1 MWKGHA
7 VANLLIVKGD
17 TATVHLDF
25 YTLKKIVQ
33 EIRITRTVE
42 IDWEFDRLAQVPE

>member
-7 VANLLIVKGD
+7 VANLVMVKGD
-17 TATVHLDF
+17 TATVHVDS

-33 EIRITRTVE
+33 EIR
-42 IDWEFDRLAQVPE
+42 